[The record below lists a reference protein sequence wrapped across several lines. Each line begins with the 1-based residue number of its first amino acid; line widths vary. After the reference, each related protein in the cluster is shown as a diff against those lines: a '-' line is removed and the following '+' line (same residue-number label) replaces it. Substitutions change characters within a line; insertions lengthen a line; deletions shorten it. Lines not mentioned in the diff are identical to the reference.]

1 MEQAENGVTGME
13 DKVKELDQSKKDQ
26 KTKKIQTEYE
36 RPLGHHQKPK
46 PTNYGYRRRKE
57 DTN

>member
-26 KTKKIQTEYE
+26 KTKKIQTE
-36 RPLGHHQKPK
+36 
-46 PTNYGYRRRKE
+46 
-57 DTN
+57 